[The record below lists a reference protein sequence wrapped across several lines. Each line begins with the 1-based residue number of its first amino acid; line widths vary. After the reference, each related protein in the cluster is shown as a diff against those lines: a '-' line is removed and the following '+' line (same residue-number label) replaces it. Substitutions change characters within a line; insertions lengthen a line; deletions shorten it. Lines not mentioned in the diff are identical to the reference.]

1 MSLTKTPICDFG
13 KKAED
18 FKLKS
23 TSGKLISLK
32 DIKGENGTLIMF
44 ICNHCPYVKAI
55 ILDIVN
61 DCNVIKDLGINS
73 LAICSND
80 VDNYP
85 EDSFEKMVDFSKNN
99 KFSFP
104 YLHDDTQVVAK
115 NYGAVCTPDFFGYNK
130 NLELQ
135 YRGRLRAVSY
145 THLTL
150 PTTPYV

>member
-18 FKLKS
+18 FELKS

-32 DIKGENGTLIMF
+32 EIKGENGTLIMF

-61 DCNVIKDLGINS
+61 DCKKLKNLGINS

-85 EDSFEKMVDFSKNN
+85 EDSFENMIEFSKNN
-99 KFSFP
+99 
-104 YLHDDTQVVAK
+104 
-115 NYGAVCTPDFFGYNK
+115 
-130 NLELQ
+130 
-135 YRGRLRAVSY
+135 
-145 THLTL
+145 
-150 PTTPYV
+150 